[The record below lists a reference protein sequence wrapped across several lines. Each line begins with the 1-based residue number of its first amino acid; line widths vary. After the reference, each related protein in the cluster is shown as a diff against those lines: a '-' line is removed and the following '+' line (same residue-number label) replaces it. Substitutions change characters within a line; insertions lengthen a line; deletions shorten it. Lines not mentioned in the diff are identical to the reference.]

1 MNNLESVRKVV
12 MILFLVA
19 SIGSLVV
26 SFQTGKNRIQSESI
40 GIKPFPVNAR
50 EVAPEVAGE
59 STGSRFTLTG
69 EVYADL
75 NCNATKDEDEKGV
88 SAMQVLIYT
97 MPENAIIAS
106 QMTDLDGV
114 YSISGLLGS
123 MDSQQLQVQVEP
135 NGRYQSHPTFSVDSI
150 TLDTGSSDGEM
161 DLPVIPTEN
170 MSACLTQ

>member
-59 STGSRFTLTG
+59 STGLRFMFTG
-69 EVYADL
+69 QVYADL
-75 NCNATKDEDEKGV
+75 NCNATKDDDEKGV
-88 SAMQVLIYT
+88 LATQVLIYT
-97 MPENAIIAS
+97 IPENAIIAS
-106 QMTDLDGV
+106 QMTDSDGK
-114 YSISGLLGS
+114 YSISSELGS
-123 MDSQQLQVQVEP
+123 IDSRQIQVQVSPME
-135 NGRYQSHPTFSVDSI
+135 RYQNHPTFSVPAVTVDKDSSVAEVNI
-150 TLDTGSSDGEM
+150 
-161 DLPVIPTEN
+161 PVIPTEN
-170 MSACLTQ
+170 LGACVAQ